1 VQWDSEATWC
11 SELWIGLWIV
21 TVGAIRS

>member
-1 VQWDSEATWC
+1 VQWDSEATKC

-21 TVGAIRS
+21 TVGAIQA